1 MEEQPD
7 NKASEHIE
15 PPAGAQAQPSGP
27 QPAAESGAPAQ
38 PSEPQPAAESG
49 APAQP
54 SEPQPAA
61 ESGTPAQP
69 SESQPVAES
78 GTPAQPSEPQPAAES
93 GTPAQPSEPQPA
105 TDPAAPAQPSGPQPA
120 TDPAAQVQPSE
131 LQPAAVAA
139 APETAPARIPTVVQV
154 EFKGERRAHFL
165 NAKKLPIDED
175 DYVVVQVERGR
186 DMGKIVRSGE
196 DLEKIPDVRPVKQ
209 EVLRKASEEDMRKW
223 EENNRKEEEARRV
236 CEEKIAAHG
245 LKMKLV
251 EVEYQLDC
259 TKITFFFTADER
271 VDFRELVKDLAGI
284 YKTRIE
290 LRQIGV
296 RDEAKRLGGYGSCGR
311 KYCCT
316 TFLQEFEPVTLRM
329 ARDQRLSL
337 SPTKISG
344 ACGRLMC
351 CLAYERE
358 YYMEIARQLPKVGR
372 RLTTPYGEV
381 TVTKIDI
388 FAQAVIA
395 QDENGEEMRLTLEQF
410 RKAAQAKDG
419 PAPAE
424 TPGAGSPERGPE
436 LGEAGPETGGA
447 PADDE
452 PESGEG
458 K

>member
-1 MEEQPD
+1 MDEQD
-7 NKASEHIE
+7 NRKADEHIE
-15 PPAGAQAQPSGP
+15 QPPPAGDRVDNGSSAPGDVLSQSGP
-27 QPAAESGAPAQ
+27 E
-38 PSEPQPAAESG
+38 
-49 APAQP
+49 
-54 SEPQPAA
+54 
-61 ESGTPAQP
+61 
-69 SESQPVAES
+69 
-78 GTPAQPSEPQPAAES
+78 
-93 GTPAQPSEPQPA
+93 
-105 TDPAAPAQPSGPQPA
+105 
-120 TDPAAQVQPSE
+120 
-131 LQPAAVAA
+131 VAA
-139 APETAPARIPTVVQV
+139 GPPPAVVQV
-154 EFKGERRAHFL
+154 EFKGERRGYFL
-165 NAKKLPIDED
+165 NAKRLSVDEG

-186 DMGKIVRSGE
+186 DMGKVVRSG
-196 DLEKIPDVRPVKQ
+196 DVLDKIPDIRPIKQ
-209 EVLRKASEEDMRKW
+209 EVLRKSSEEDMRKW
-223 EENNRKEEEARRV
+223 EENKRKEDEASRI

-251 EVEYQLDC
+251 EVEYQLDG

-358 YYMEIARQLPKVGR
+358 YYMEVAKQLPKVGR
-372 RLTTPYGEV
+372 KLMTPYGEV

-395 QDENGEEMRLTLEQF
+395 EDENGEEMRLTLEQI
-410 RKAAQAKDG
+410 RKASQAKSSAIADG
-419 PAPAE
+419 DAGRG
-424 TPGAGSPERGPE
+424 GAGQPPEEGREENSGI
-436 LGEAGPETGGA
+436 GRSTGDVPETG
-447 PADDE
+447 
-452 PESGEG
+452 EG
-458 K
+458 QSDGR

>member
-1 MEEQPD
+1 MEEQRD
-7 NKASEHIE
+7 NQAGEGRE
-15 PPAGAQAQPSGP
+15 PESTAGEGPPSQ
-27 QPAAESGAPAQ
+27 QPAAQES
-38 PSEPQPAAESG
+38 
-49 APAQP
+49 
-54 SEPQPAA
+54 
-61 ESGTPAQP
+61 
-69 SESQPVAES
+69 
-78 GTPAQPSEPQPAAES
+78 
-93 GTPAQPSEPQPA
+93 
-105 TDPAAPAQPSGPQPA
+105 
-120 TDPAAQVQPSE
+120 
-131 LQPAAVAA
+131 
-139 APETAPARIPTVVQV
+139 APARVPAVVQV
-154 EFKGERRAHFL
+154 EFKGERRAYFI
-165 NAKKLPIDED
+165 NAKKFPIAEG

-186 DMGKIVRSGE
+186 DMGKVVRSGE
-196 DLEKIPDVRPVKQ
+196 ELDKIPGIRPVKQ
-209 EVLRKASEEDMRKW
+209 EVLRKSSEEDMRKW
-223 EENNRKEEEARRV
+223 EENKRKEEEARRV

-251 EVEYQLDC
+251 EVEYQLDG

-358 YYMEIARQLPKVGR
+358 YYMEVARQLPKVGR
-372 RLTTPYGEV
+372 KLVTPYGEV

-395 QDENGEEMRLTLEQF
+395 EDENGEEMRLTLDQV
-410 RKAAQAKDG
+410 RKAMQSRGRPAK
-419 PAPAE
+419 AE
-424 TPGAGSPERGPE
+424 APGAEDAAEEKPGDGD
-436 LGEAGPETGGA
+436 GG
-447 PADDE
+447 
-452 PESGEG
+452 PESGSPPPDGGPESAKG
-458 K
+458 S

>member
-7 NKASEHIE
+7 NRAGEHVE
-15 PPAGAQAQPSGP
+15 PPAGPQPSGPPPAAGEPPVQAQPSGP
-27 QPAAESGAPAQ
+27 PPAAGEPPVQAQPSDAPPAAGEPPVQAQPSDAPPAAETA
-38 PSEPQPAAESG
+38 EPE
-49 APAQP
+49 
-54 SEPQPAA
+54 
-61 ESGTPAQP
+61 
-69 SESQPVAES
+69 
-78 GTPAQPSEPQPAAES
+78 
-93 GTPAQPSEPQPA
+93 
-105 TDPAAPAQPSGPQPA
+105 AAPG
-120 TDPAAQVQPSE
+120 
-131 LQPAAVAA
+131 
-139 APETAPARIPTVVQV
+139 RIPTVVQV

-165 NAKKLPIDED
+165 NAKKLAIDEG

-196 DLEKIPDVRPVKQ
+196 ELEKIPDVRPVKQ
-209 EVLRKASEEDMRKW
+209 EVLRKSSEEDMRKW

-395 QDENGEEMRLTLEQF
+395 EDENGEEMRLTLEQF
-410 RKAAQAKDG
+410 RKAAQTKG
-419 PAPAE
+419 RPTPAE
-424 TPGAGSPERGPE
+424 PPAGRSQEPGPTKR
-436 LGEAGPETGGA
+436 
-447 PADDE
+447 
-452 PESGEG
+452 
-458 K
+458 

>member
-1 MEEQPD
+1 MEEQD
-7 NKASEHIE
+7 KRKAEEHIE
-15 PPAGAQAQPSGP
+15 RPPSAGAAGVRGEGAEGTGDEGVGGVQPYEASEQQAEGSP
-27 QPAAESGAPAQ
+27 APA
-38 PSEPQPAAESG
+38 
-49 APAQP
+49 
-54 SEPQPAA
+54 
-61 ESGTPAQP
+61 
-69 SESQPVAES
+69 
-78 GTPAQPSEPQPAAES
+78 
-93 GTPAQPSEPQPA
+93 
-105 TDPAAPAQPSGPQPA
+105 
-120 TDPAAQVQPSE
+120 
-131 LQPAAVAA
+131 
-139 APETAPARIPTVVQV
+139 VVQV
-154 EFKGERRAHFL
+154 EFKGERRGYFL
-165 NAKKLPIDED
+165 NAKKLSVGEG

-186 DMGKIVRSGE
+186 DMGKVVRCG
-196 DLEKIPDVRPVKQ
+196 DVLDKIPDIRPIKQ
-209 EVLRKASEEDMRKW
+209 EVLRRSSEEDMRKW
-223 EENNRKEEEARRV
+223 DENKRKEEEARRV
-236 CEEKIAAHG
+236 CEDKIAAHG

-251 EVEYQLDC
+251 EVEYQLDG

-358 YYMEIARQLPKVGR
+358 YYMEVAKQLPKVGR
-372 RLTTPYGEV
+372 KLMTPYGDV

-395 QDENGEEMRLTLEQF
+395 EDENGEEMRLTLEQI
-410 RKAAQAKDG
+410 RRAAQAKSGVDAGEDAGAESRARSEPGHVGRGGETG
-419 PAPAE
+419 PHRQSETGAP
-424 TPGAGSPERGPE
+424 
-436 LGEAGPETGGA
+436 EAGRGNAGQPPEKTRGGDSGTGRSTGDV
-447 PADDE
+447 PG
-452 PESGEG
+452 PGEG
-458 K
+458 QSDGG

>member
-1 MEEQPD
+1 MEEHTD
-7 NKASEHIE
+7 NQADSNIE
-15 PPAGAQAQPSGP
+15 PAAQGEGEQRAGAQP
-27 QPAAESGAPAQ
+27 QPNAEQPEPQAEVPEPGAPEPAPAQ
-38 PSEPQPAAESG
+38 VPA
-49 APAQP
+49 
-54 SEPQPAA
+54 
-61 ESGTPAQP
+61 
-69 SESQPVAES
+69 V
-78 GTPAQPSEPQPAAES
+78 
-93 GTPAQPSEPQPA
+93 
-105 TDPAAPAQPSGPQPA
+105 
-120 TDPAAQVQPSE
+120 
-131 LQPAAVAA
+131 
-139 APETAPARIPTVVQV
+139 IQV
-154 EFKGERRAHFL
+154 EFKGERRGYFV
-165 NAKKLPIDED
+165 NAKKLPLAEG

-186 DMGKIVRSGE
+186 DMGKVVRSGE
-196 DLEKIPDVRPVKQ
+196 ELEKIPDIRPVKQ
-209 EVLRKASEEDMRKW
+209 EVLRKSSDEDMRKW
-223 EENNRKEEEARRV
+223 EENKRKEEEARRV
-236 CEEKIAAHG
+236 CEEKIASHG

-251 EVEYQLDC
+251 EVEYQLDG

-358 YYMEIARQLPKVGR
+358 YYMEVARQLPKVGR
-372 RLTTPYGEV
+372 RLMTPYGEV

-395 QDENGEEMRLTLEQF
+395 EDENGEEMRLTLDQV
-410 RKAAQAKDG
+410 RKAMQSKGRPPKPEKAAEEQ
-419 PAPAE
+419 APAGE
-424 TPGAGSPERGPE
+424 PGA
-436 LGEAGPETGGA
+436 
-447 PADDE
+447 D
-452 PESGEG
+452 GEG
-458 K
+458 PGEKRAGAGGEPDGAKGDGNGG

>member
-1 MEEQPD
+1 M
-7 NKASEHIE
+7 
-15 PPAGAQAQPSGP
+15 
-27 QPAAESGAPAQ
+27 APVTV
-38 PSEPQPAAESG
+38 P
-49 APAQP
+49 
-54 SEPQPAA
+54 
-61 ESGTPAQP
+61 
-69 SESQPVAES
+69 
-78 GTPAQPSEPQPAAES
+78 
-93 GTPAQPSEPQPA
+93 
-105 TDPAAPAQPSGPQPA
+105 
-120 TDPAAQVQPSE
+120 
-131 LQPAAVAA
+131 
-139 APETAPARIPTVVQV
+139 RVVQV
-154 EFKGERRAHFL
+154 EFKGERRAYFL
-165 NAKKLPIDED
+165 NAKKFPIAEG

-186 DMGKIVRSGE
+186 DTGKVVRSG
-196 DLEKIPDVRPVKQ
+196 DVLDRIPDIRPIKQ
-209 EVLRKASEEDMRKW
+209 EVLRRASEDDLRKW
-223 EENNRKEEEARRV
+223 EENKRKEEEARRV

-251 EVEYQLDC
+251 EVEYQLDG

-358 YYMEIARQLPKVGR
+358 YYMEVAKQLPKVGR
-372 RLTTPYGEV
+372 KLTTPYGEV

-395 QDENGEEMRLTLEQF
+395 EDENGEEMRLTLEQV
-410 RKAAQAKDG
+410 RKATQARPGAQAETAPRAAEPPDIESARDG
-419 PAPAE
+419 DEPAA
-424 TPGAGSPERGPE
+424 
-436 LGEAGPETGGA
+436 
-447 PADDE
+447 DE
-452 PESGEG
+452 PEAGERTAEQPPG
-458 K
+458 DRPESWEGM

>member
-1 MEEQPD
+1 MRPEYMEEAKRERSDVP
-7 NKASEHIE
+7 
-15 PPAGAQAQPSGP
+15 
-27 QPAAESGAPAQ
+27 
-38 PSEPQPAAESG
+38 
-49 APAQP
+49 
-54 SEPQPAA
+54 
-61 ESGTPAQP
+61 
-69 SESQPVAES
+69 
-78 GTPAQPSEPQPAAES
+78 
-93 GTPAQPSEPQPA
+93 
-105 TDPAAPAQPSGPQPA
+105 
-120 TDPAAQVQPSE
+120 
-131 LQPAAVAA
+131 
-139 APETAPARIPTVVQV
+139 RVVQV
-154 EFKGERRAHFL
+154 EFKGERRGYFL
-165 NAKKLPIDED
+165 NTRNLPIEEG

-186 DMGKIVRSGE
+186 DAGRVVRCG
-196 DLEKIPDVRPVKQ
+196 DVLDRIPEILSVKQ
-209 EVLRKASEEDMRKW
+209 EVLRKTTEEDLRKYQ
-223 EENNRKEEEARRV
+223 ENEKKEEEARRV

-251 EVEYQLDC
+251 EVEYQLDG

-358 YYMEIARQLPKVGR
+358 YYMEVAKQLPKVGR
-372 RLTTPYGEV
+372 KLMTPYGEL

-395 QDENGEEMRLTLEQF
+395 ENDKGEEMRLTLEQC
-410 RKAAQAKDG
+410 RKAAGAKTEPVPVGDSTAG
-419 PAPAE
+419 EAE
-424 TPGAGSPERGPE
+424 AAEPGGAGEAPGR
-436 LGEAGPETGGA
+436 GEASPGGGGTRNGK
-447 PADDE
+447 
-452 PESGEG
+452 GE
-458 K
+458 

>member
-1 MEEQPD
+1 M
-7 NKASEHIE
+7 
-15 PPAGAQAQPSGP
+15 
-27 QPAAESGAPAQ
+27 APVTV
-38 PSEPQPAAESG
+38 P
-49 APAQP
+49 
-54 SEPQPAA
+54 
-61 ESGTPAQP
+61 
-69 SESQPVAES
+69 
-78 GTPAQPSEPQPAAES
+78 
-93 GTPAQPSEPQPA
+93 
-105 TDPAAPAQPSGPQPA
+105 
-120 TDPAAQVQPSE
+120 
-131 LQPAAVAA
+131 
-139 APETAPARIPTVVQV
+139 RVVQV
-154 EFKGERRAHFL
+154 EFKGERRAYFL
-165 NAKKLPIDED
+165 NAKKFPIAEG

-186 DMGKIVRSGE
+186 DTGKVVRSG
-196 DLEKIPDVRPVKQ
+196 DVLDKIPDIRPIKQ
-209 EVLRKASEEDMRKW
+209 EVLRRASEDDLRKW
-223 EENNRKEEEARRV
+223 EENKRKEEEARRV

-251 EVEYQLDC
+251 EVEYQLDG

-358 YYMEIARQLPKVGR
+358 YYMEVAKQLPKVGR
-372 RLTTPYGEV
+372 KLTTPYGEV

-395 QDENGEEMRLTLEQF
+395 EDENGEEMRLTLEQV
-410 RKAAQAKDG
+410 RKATQARPGAQAETAPRAAEPPDIESARDG
-419 PAPAE
+419 DEPAA
-424 TPGAGSPERGPE
+424 
-436 LGEAGPETGGA
+436 
-447 PADDE
+447 DE
-452 PESGEG
+452 PEAGERTAEQPPG
-458 K
+458 DRPESWEGM

>member
-1 MEEQPD
+1 MQEQHNNEGPHRPHEPEATRPQPD
-7 NKASEHIE
+7 EE
-15 PPAGAQAQPSGP
+15 GAAQPELTRPQPPQEEPGEPASARPQPHEEEPGEPESARPQPDQP
-27 QPAAESGAPAQ
+27 QPAQ
-38 PSEPQPAAESG
+38 DQPAREDSG
-49 APAQP
+49 GVP
-54 SEPQPAA
+54 
-61 ESGTPAQP
+61 
-69 SESQPVAES
+69 
-78 GTPAQPSEPQPAAES
+78 
-93 GTPAQPSEPQPA
+93 
-105 TDPAAPAQPSGPQPA
+105 
-120 TDPAAQVQPSE
+120 
-131 LQPAAVAA
+131 VAA
-139 APETAPARIPTVVQV
+139 ATVPGVVQV
-154 EFKGERRAHFL
+154 EFKGERRAYFL
-165 NAKKLPIDED
+165 NSKKFPIAEG

-186 DMGKIVRSGE
+186 DTGKVVRSG
-196 DLEKIPDVRPVKQ
+196 DVLDRIPDIRPIKQ
-209 EVLRKASEEDMRKW
+209 EVLRKASEDDLRKW
-223 EENNRKEEEARRV
+223 EENKRKEEEARRV

-251 EVEYQLDC
+251 EVEYQLDA

-358 YYMEIARQLPKVGR
+358 YYMEVAKQLPKVGR
-372 RLTTPYGEV
+372 KLTTPYGEV

-395 QDENGEEMRLTLEQF
+395 EDENGEEMRLTLEQV
-410 RKAAQAKDG
+410 RKVMQ
-419 PAPAE
+419 
-424 TPGAGSPERGPE
+424 AGSAPLPEAVPRAGQPPE
-436 LGEAGPETGGA
+436 EESGDDGDGNGQEELPG
-447 PADDE
+447 DE
-452 PESGEG
+452 PESREG